1 MHILGAILAIILGG
15 AFWIYRLRAAKDAA
29 ETLADAAND
38 VRLAARRFG
47 FRRKTNLHPAD
58 CVEDPRLAAMG
69 IGAAVVQM
77 QRSWDREASDTLIR
91 EAQRLF
97 DVGVD
102 EATEMAVFGRW
113 LSDQS
118 GTKAE
123 IVRRLGKRVMSIAG
137 PEALPDLERLI
148 DALVLV
154 GAGGGSG
161 APVEDVEDARTTLR
175 RILR

>member
-1 MHILGAILAIILGG
+1 MHILAAILAVVLGG
-15 AFWIYRLRAAKDAA
+15 AFWIYRLRTARDAA
-29 ETLADAAND
+29 ETLVEAAND

-58 CVEDPRLAAMG
+58 CLEDPRLAAMG

-77 QRSWDREASDTLIR
+77 QRSWDREASDTLVR

-97 DVGVD
+97 DIDVN

-118 GTKAE
+118 GTRAE
-123 IVRRLGKRVMSIAG
+123 MVRRLGKRVLSIAG

-148 DALVLV
+148 DALVPV
-154 GAGGGSG
+154 GAG
-161 APVEDVEDARTTLR
+161 APVEDIEDARATLR